1 MDAQLAPS
9 AVGGTSVGDTADARF
24 VRLRAWSA
32 AALEGCATFLG
43 SEAFQAACLSAAVH
57 SVSLVVIALFV
68 TDTRQVYNPPMELE
82 VRIEPPAD
90 RTTVP
95 EMLMTSKA
103 QDAAAADSGGGTMA
117 AGFLGLGGT
126 PLGPEISAVE
136 VSLIGPGGGG
146 VGGNNGDSLSG
157 SSLLKEVQEVKDG
170 TSFFGSPARGRRF
183 AFVVDTSGSMSQESR
198 WVRAKTELIRSLKE
212 LSYGQEYF
220 VAFFNHQTFAMPQ
233 GKLTMARP
241 QVVSKTVEWIH
252 GAVPTG
258 ATDPWP
264 ALQMAIRQRP
274 DAIFLLTDG
283 LFDDHVVQSLE
294 NNTAARNIPIHTI
307 GFSIDVRVP
316 PEIKTKITEQ
326 LTKIAKLTG
335 GTYSEVP

>member
-1 MDAQLAPS
+1 
-9 AVGGTSVGDTADARF
+9 
-24 VRLRAWSA
+24 
-32 AALEGCATFLG
+32 
-43 SEAFQAACLSAAVH
+43 
-57 SVSLVVIALFV
+57 
-68 TDTRQVYNPPMELE
+68 
-82 VRIEPPAD
+82 
-90 RTTVP
+90 
-95 EMLMTSKA
+95 
-103 QDAAAADSGGGTMA
+103 
-117 AGFLGLGGT
+117 
-126 PLGPEISAVE
+126 
-136 VSLIGPGGGG
+136 
-146 VGGNNGDSLSG
+146 
-157 SSLLKEVQEVKDG
+157 
-170 TSFFGSPARGRRF
+170 
-183 AFVVDTSGSMSQESR
+183 MSQESR
-198 WVRAKTELIRSLKE
+198 WIRAKAELIRSLKE

-233 GKLTMARP
+233 GKLTLARP
-241 QVVSKTVEWIH
+241 QVLNATVKWIN

-326 LTKIAKLTG
+326 LTRIATLTG